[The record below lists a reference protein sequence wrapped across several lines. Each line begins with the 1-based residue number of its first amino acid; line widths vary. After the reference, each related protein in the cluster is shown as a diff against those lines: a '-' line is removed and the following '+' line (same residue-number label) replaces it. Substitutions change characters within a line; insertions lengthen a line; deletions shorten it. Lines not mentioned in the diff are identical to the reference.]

1 MSPQRFPFAIGLSC
15 LLLSGCGVSKP
26 KAPGAESR
34 VKVEQWLKPERN
46 GLEEVKN
53 SDSVQIPLVEFG
65 GLSRSFG
72 QPKWS
77 TGPHGQYQSSHGN
90 EVKLPEGECYGL
102 YVFGTPAPAPVL
114 NEAPSVLEPGR
125 PGELD
130 ESPRTWSTVQVP
142 GLNRSLRYHFATS
155 AFGDTDNTWESEPFT
170 VTTPDG
176 KTGSYQAT
184 VECETADVA
193 KTMFS
198 KLRVR

>member
-1 MSPQRFPFAIGLSC
+1 MSTQRYPFAIALCG
-15 LLLSGCGVSKP
+15 LLLAGCGASAP
-26 KAPGAESR
+26 KTPGAESR

-46 GLEEVKN
+46 GLEEVEN

-65 GLSRSFG
+65 RLSSAFG
-72 QPKWS
+72 KSKWS
-77 TGPHGQYQSSHGN
+77 AGPHGQYQSSHGN
-90 EVKLPEGECYGL
+90 TVKLPEGECYGL
-102 YVFGTPAPAPVL
+102 YVFGTPAPAPLL

-130 ESPRTWSTVQVP
+130 ESPRTWSAVQAP

-193 KTMFS
+193 KKMFS